1 MKPAIGR
8 FAWRGEPMNEAALA
22 EAIRGA
28 QQGDATAFD
37 RLVDA
42 YAPRLF
48 GFLYRLTGSRQEAE
62 DLLQEVYLRLVR
74 TIEAYTHEGRFD
86 AWLFRIAANLVRDRV
101 RKVRR
106 SGSFVSGTG
115 DDGNGSMIESIE
127 AESPGVDRRMEL
139 SEEVDALNRALAE
152 LPAAEREVI
161 MLRHFSQMS
170 FKEIAQATE
179 VPLGTALARGHRGLE
194 KLRKLM
200 GGEASGEKKDRPRT
214 KSAARG

>member
-1 MKPAIGR
+1 
-8 FAWRGEPMNEAALA
+8 MNEAALA

-28 QQGDATAFD
+28 QQGDATSFD
-37 RLVDA
+37 RLVEA

-48 GFLYRLTGSRQEAE
+48 GFLYRLTGSRQESE

-74 TIEAYTHEGRFD
+74 MIEAYTHDGRFD

-106 SGSFVSGTG
+106 TGKFVSDAG
-115 DDGNGSMIESIE
+115 DDGNGSLIDSIESAEPEIE
-127 AESPGVDRRMEL
+127 RGLVL
-139 SEEVDALNRALAE
+139 SEEMDALARALAE
-152 LPAAEREVI
+152 LPEAEREVI
-161 MLRHFSQMS
+161 ALRHFSQMS
-170 FKEIAQATE
+170 FKEIAEATN

-200 GGEASGEKKDRPRT
+200 APEAVVETQNKRQKRA
-214 KSAARG
+214 AARG

>member
-1 MKPAIGR
+1 
-8 FAWRGEPMNEAALA
+8 MNEAALA

-28 QQGDATAFD
+28 QQGDATSFD
-37 RLVDA
+37 CLVDA

-48 GFLYRLTGSRQEAE
+48 GFLFRLTGSRQESE

-74 TIEAYTHEGRFD
+74 MIEAYTHEGRFD

-106 SGSFVSGTG
+106 TGKFVSGVGDAG
-115 DDGNGSMIESIE
+115 DDGNGSLIESIE
-127 AESPGVDRRMEL
+127 ASEPEVERGLVM
-139 SEEVDALNRALAE
+139 SEEMDALNRALAE
-152 LPAAEREVI
+152 LPEAEREVI
-161 MLRHFSQMS
+161 VLRHFSQMS
-170 FKEIAQATE
+170 FKEIAEATD

-200 GGEASGEKKDRPRT
+200 APETSDEMRNMRQERT
-214 KSAARG
+214 AARG

>member
-1 MKPAIGR
+1 MKPGIGR
-8 FAWRGEPMNEAALA
+8 LASHGEPMNEAALA

-74 TIEAYTHEGRFD
+74 TIEAYSHEGRFD

-106 SGSFVSGTG
+106 SGSHVSGSG
-115 DDGNGSMIESIE
+115 DDGNGSMIESVE
-127 AESPGVDRRMEL
+127 AEAPGVEHRLQL

-152 LPAAEREVI
+152 LPDAEREVI
-161 MLRHFSQMS
+161 VLRHFSQMS
-170 FKEIAQATE
+170 FKEIAEATD

-200 GGEASGEKKDRPRT
+200 DVEDSTDRTDRRRT
-214 KSAARG
+214 KAAARG

>member
-1 MKPAIGR
+1 
-8 FAWRGEPMNEAALA
+8 MNEAALA

-28 QQGDATAFD
+28 QRGDATSFD
-37 RLVDA
+37 SLVDA

-48 GFLYRLTGSRQEAE
+48 GFLFRLTGSRQESE
-62 DLLQEVYLRLVR
+62 DLLQEVFLRLVR
-74 TIEAYTHEGRFD
+74 MIEAYTHDGRFD

-106 SGSFVSGTG
+106 TGKFVSGSGADG
-115 DDGNGSMIESIE
+115 DDGAGSLIETVE
-127 AESPGVDRRMEL
+127 AAEPEVERGLVM
-139 SEEVDALNRALAE
+139 SEELDALNRALAQ
-152 LPAAEREVI
+152 LPEAEREVI

-170 FKEIAQATE
+170 FKEIAEATE

-200 GGEASGEKKDRPRT
+200 ASDAESDVRT
-214 KSAARG
+214 ARRERSAARG

>member
-1 MKPAIGR
+1 
-8 FAWRGEPMNEAALA
+8 MNEAALA

-28 QQGDATAFD
+28 QQGDATSFD

-48 GFLYRLTGSRQEAE
+48 GFLFRLTGSRQEAE

-74 TIEAYTHEGRFD
+74 TIEAYTHDGRFD

-106 SGSFVSGTG
+106 SGKFVSGAGDAG
-115 DDGNGSMIESIE
+115 DDGNGSLIESVE
-127 AESPGVDRRMEL
+127 AETPGVDRQMAL
-139 SEEVDALNRALAE
+139 SEEVDALNRALAQ
-152 LPAAEREVI
+152 LPEAEREVVV
-161 MLRHFSQMS
+161 LRHFSQMS
-170 FKEIAQATE
+170 FKEIAEATE

-200 GGEASGEKKDRPRT
+200 DPDAGDTTNHGRRKQT
-214 KSAARG
+214 AARGTAS